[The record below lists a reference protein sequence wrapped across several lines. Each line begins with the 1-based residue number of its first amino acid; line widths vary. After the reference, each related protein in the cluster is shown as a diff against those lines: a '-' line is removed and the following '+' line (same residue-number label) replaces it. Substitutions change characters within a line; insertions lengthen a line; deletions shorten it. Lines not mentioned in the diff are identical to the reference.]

1 MTRPAYGA
9 PDGHGRYGILG
20 RDDEGRVVCHECGRP
35 CEQLAT
41 HLRYSHD
48 MTAAQYREAHGLST
62 GTKLLGTSTLGKLS
76 ESWHRHE
83 AGHLARLE
91 ATRDIDRA
99 RSLNT
104 PEAQWRS

>member
-48 MTAAQYREAHGLST
+48 MSAVEYREAHGIVP
-62 GTKLLGTSTLGKLS
+62 G
-76 ESWHRHE
+76 R
-83 AGHLARLE
+83 
-91 ATRDIDRA
+91 
-99 RSLNT
+99 
-104 PEAQWRS
+104 